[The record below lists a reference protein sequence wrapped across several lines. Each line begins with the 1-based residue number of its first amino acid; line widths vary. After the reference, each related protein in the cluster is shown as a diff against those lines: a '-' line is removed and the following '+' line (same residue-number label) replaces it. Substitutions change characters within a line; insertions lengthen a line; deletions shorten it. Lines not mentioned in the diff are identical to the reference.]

1 MMAEQQAVIDTERS
15 SRYVCLSLGRQAL
28 LLPQHDIRILE
39 SVLDV
44 SIEDRPVDGVGWL
57 RFEKRR
63 WPVYCCNE
71 ELQPLPVMPLQQRI
85 CALLTC
91 ASGYFG
97 LLCANVATVPGAQ
110 LRIRPLAAAMA
121 GPHSPLCGLTFYHD
135 RVGLVSTAAH
145 LAVLLQAEAA
155 IRQQAASGRQDDHG

>member
-1 MMAEQQAVIDTERS
+1 MAEQRAVIDTDQS
-15 SRYVCLSLGRQAL
+15 PRYVCLSLGRQAL

-44 SIEDRPVDGVGWL
+44 SMEDRPVDGVGWL
-57 RFEKRR
+57 HFEKRR

-71 ELQPLPVMPLQQRI
+71 ELQPLPIMPLQQRI

-91 ASGYFG
+91 APGYFG
-97 LLCANVATVPGAQ
+97 LLCAHVATVPGAQ

-121 GPHSPLCGLTFYHD
+121 RAHSPLCGLTLYHG

-145 LAVLLQAEAA
+145 LAVLLKAETA
-155 IRQQAASGRQDDHG
+155 IRQQAASERQEEHG